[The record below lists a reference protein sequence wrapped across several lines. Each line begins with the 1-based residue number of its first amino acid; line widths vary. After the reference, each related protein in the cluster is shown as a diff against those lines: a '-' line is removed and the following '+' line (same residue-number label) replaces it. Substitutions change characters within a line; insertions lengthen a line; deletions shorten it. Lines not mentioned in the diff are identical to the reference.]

1 MRNLFLLLF
10 AALVVA
16 FIFGDDGEISHPPEI
31 LVAEEPRQTD
41 LYGEKPFDFK
51 SCRITPLAEFSVRAR
66 VLSKEGYWFD
76 RGSRISPLDLALG
89 WGRMSDQAILGRLS
103 ISQSG
108 RWYTYRPRNDQFP
121 IPVEEIVAQSANMH
135 LIPSTTAIER
145 TLKSARRGNIV
156 DLTGYLVAVES
167 GDGSR
172 WRSSLSRTDS
182 GGGSCELVWV
192 RSAVVR

>member
-1 MRNLFLLLF
+1 MRNLLLLLF

-16 FIFGDDGEISHPPEI
+16 FIFGDDGEVSR
-31 LVAEEPRQTD
+31 PRE
-41 LYGEKPFDFK
+41 YSSP
-51 SCRITPLAEFSVRAR
+51 RNRAR
-66 VLSKEGYWFD
+66 STYTGKSRSTSSPAGSLRWPISACGPACSQRKATGSTVD
-76 RGSRISPLDLALG
+76 RAYRRSTWR
-89 WGRMSDQAILGRLS
+89 SDGDACRTRLFCDSVS

-108 RWYTYRPRNDQFP
+108 RWYSYRPRSDQFP

-135 LIPSTTAIER
+135 LIPSTTAVER

-167 GDGSR
+167 RDGWK